1 MSALK
6 QRTDAGISGPDADMT
21 QCPLLHRKQPSD
33 RHCGM
38 SAMGHKQTH
47 ALQQNR
53 QDVSLELPRAFP
65 VLARRYLELVC
76 LEYRLG
82 AGTDLQLQKNIFDV
96 RFHCLG

>member
-1 MSALK
+1 MSAISPK
-6 QRTDAGISGPDADMT
+6 ADIKAAAGISA
-21 QCPLLHRKQPSD
+21 K
-33 RHCGM
+33 
-38 SAMGHKQTH
+38 GHKTH

-53 QDVSLELPRAFP
+53 QDVSLELLRVFP
-65 VLARRYLELVC
+65 VLARRYLELAC